1 MLVIKN
7 VENVLKRLF
16 DDVCDVIELRE
27 VVDDAGITNF
37 DEVVVLRNIPCRI
50 CYNNLKSAVKGKA
63 SDYVTQDVTLLL
75 GRDVFIKNGS
85 IIRVLRNGSEE
96 VLYQKTGEAAVF
108 DSHRE
113 IRMVLKNTFA

>member
-1 MLVIKN
+1 VKKN
-7 VENVLKRLF
+7 IGNVLKRLF
-16 DDVCDVIELRE
+16 NDVCDVIELRE
-27 VVDDAGITNF
+27 VVDEAGITNF
-37 DEVVVLRNIPCRI
+37 EEVVVLRDIPCRI

-75 GRDVFIKNGS
+75 EKDVFIRDGS
-85 IIRVLRNGSEE
+85 IIRVLKNGSDE
-96 VLYQKTGEAAVF
+96 VFYQKTGEGALF